1 MLKLFKNSITLLM
14 KLLVFVL
21 CGGLFFVLM
30 GQKYFFLLLP
40 SRTSGVTAVA
50 FAIVYLLMTRVYGG
64 YDIGVRKSKPIIFS
78 LSLTLLFAD
87 LVAHLMF
94 CIMNVT
100 VVHHGHFVYEYPW
113 LLLLIYLLQVALV
126 IAAAYAGNGL
136 YFWVNPPQRCLIV
149 TDRGEDAGDLIK
161 KVGRFKKQ
169 YRIEGAAFYDQ
180 KDIYTL
186 IDACD
191 AVFIYNLEPAKRSRI
206 VSYCYQNRKT
216 IYYSIEPEDVV
227 SLGSQRLLF
236 DDKSMICAASREL
249 TFEQR
254 IVKRL
259 MDILISIV
267 GLVVASPVMLLTAV
281 AIKSEDGGPVFYRQK
296 RATYAGR
303 IFEVY
308 KFRSMR
314 VEDGSIHRSVTKDD
328 DRITRVGHF
337 IRKFRIDELPQL
349 INVLKSDMSIVGPRP
364 EMIENVDKYTQELPE
379 FRYRLRAKAG
389 LTGLAQIYGKY
400 NTSPK
405 DKLIMDLTYIQE
417 YSLWLDVKLI
427 LRTILVLL
435 TPDESTE
442 AFEDTKKEEQQP

>member
-14 KLLVFVL
+14 RLLVFVL
-21 CGGLFFVLM
+21 CGGVFFLLM
-30 GQKYFFLLLP
+30 GQKYFFLLRL
-40 SRTSGVTAVA
+40 SRTAAVTAVS
-50 FAIVYLLMTRVYGG
+50 FGIVYLLMTRVYGG

-100 VVHHGHFVYEYPW
+100 VVHFGHFVYEYPGR
-113 LLLLIYLLQVALV
+113 LLLIYVLQVAIV
-126 IAAAYAGNGL
+126 IVAAYAGNGL
-136 YFWVNPPQRCLIV
+136 YFRINPPQHCLII
-149 TDRGEDAGDLIK
+149 TDRGENAADLVK

-169 YRIEGAAFYDQ
+169 YRIEGIAYYDQ
-180 KDIYTL
+180 EDITAL
-186 IDACD
+186 IDGCD
-191 AVFIYNLEPAKRSRI
+191 AVFLYNLEPVKRSRI
-206 VSYCYQNRKT
+206 VSYCYQNWKV

-236 DDKSMICAASREL
+236 GDKSMICASSREL

-254 IVKRL
+254 VLKRL
-259 MDILISIV
+259 MDIIV
-267 GLVVASPVMLLTAV
+267 SAIGLVIASPIMLVTAL
-281 AIKSEDGGPVFYRQK
+281 AIKLEDHGPVFYRQK

-328 DRITRVGHF
+328 DRITRVGHV

-379 FRYRLRAKAG
+379 FTYRLRAKAG
-389 LTGLAQIYGKY
+389 LTGLAQIYGRY

-427 LRTILVLL
+427 LRTVLVLL
-435 TPDESTE
+435 TPDDSTE
-442 AFEDTKKEEQQP
+442 AFEQTEEEKP